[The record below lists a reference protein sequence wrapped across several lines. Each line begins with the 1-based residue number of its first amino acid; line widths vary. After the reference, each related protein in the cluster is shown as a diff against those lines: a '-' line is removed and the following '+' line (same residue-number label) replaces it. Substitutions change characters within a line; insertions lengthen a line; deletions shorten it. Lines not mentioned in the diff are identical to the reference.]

1 MSIDNPKTAE
11 EASIA
16 SDRRRH
22 GRPPPMFS
30 DTGNESVMRDTA
42 HWKKTG
48 RHLDDY
54 GRERCFVATAVY
66 GSYDAAE
73 VLTLRKFRD
82 EVLRKTSAGRVFI
95 TLYYRYGPHLAR
107 VVKSSAVLTH
117 ISRVCLDTFVN
128 HILSK
133 KQ

>member
-1 MSIDNPKTAE
+1 
-11 EASIA
+11 
-16 SDRRRH
+16 
-22 GRPPPMFS
+22 MFS

-42 HWKKTG
+42 HWRKTG

-66 GSYDAAE
+66 GSYDAPE

-82 EVLRKTSAGRVFI
+82 EVLRKSCAGRAFI
-95 TLYYRYGPHLAR
+95 TLYYRYGPYLAR
-107 VVKSSAVLTH
+107 VVKRSATLTH
-117 ISRVCLDTFVN
+117 ISRACLDGF
-128 HILSK
+128 IISFLSK